1 MMLAL
6 SVGLLLGGAT
16 FLMLQRDRFRVILGF
31 VILSHGVN
39 LLLFATGGTLQ
50 RAEPIGGDLDPSAT
64 ADPLPQAFVLTAIVI
79 SFAITIYMLV
89 LAVTG
94 KADPPEDDHGA
105 RLPRSEDDPAATS
118 DESAATT
125 DDGPGATGDADRAAA
140 PRTDQDIE
148 GGTDAAGPG
157 EHPEEEVSPR

>member
-50 RAEPIGGDLDPSAT
+50 RAEPLGGDLDPSTT

-118 DESAATT
+118 D
-125 DDGPGATGDADRAAA
+125 DGPGAADAADRAAA
-140 PRTDQDIE
+140 PRTDQDAE
-148 GGTDAAGPG
+148 DGTDAAGPG